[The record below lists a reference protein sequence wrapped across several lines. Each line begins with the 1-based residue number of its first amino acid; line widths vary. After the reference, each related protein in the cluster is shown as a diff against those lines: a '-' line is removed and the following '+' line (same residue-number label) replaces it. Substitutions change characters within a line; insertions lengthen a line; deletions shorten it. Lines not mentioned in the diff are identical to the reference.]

1 MPQIITRKPRGK
13 LAILPKIGKVDVVY
27 MGLSFVG
34 LVLFVFAI
42 WLIPLSLLIAILL
55 LYTLSAS
62 GVAFWKYYAL

>member
-13 LAILPKIGKVDVVY
+13 LAIPPKIGKVDVAY